1 MGALSRYLALIFA
14 FSLTFPLVAQE
25 TAISPPSTGAVIQVH
40 VNVVLVPVVV
50 RDAQGRAIG
59 DLKESNFKVFDQ
71 GKLRPIAGFTLQQSA
86 AIDGGVPQVAPPSSP
101 EANAA
106 GAGSE
111 SLRPSGTSAAPRV
124 VVLLFDDR
132 HLSLGD
138 LGQSKKA
145 ALQML
150 EQPLPDGTRVLVL
163 SFLGVNSG
171 LTHNRVALEAA
182 VEKLKARQISQQ
194 SPNECPDIDYYAAD
208 QILNKHSRTEY
219 GIAMEKAA
227 KCLHLAG
234 ASANG
239 DINVGVISK
248 DPAGAQVEALVQN
261 AATLALQ
268 NGDTDARETLG
279 FLRDVVHSIS
289 VLPGE
294 RTIVL
299 ISPGFLSLTPDSME
313 YESQVLNFAA
323 GDAVTISTLDA
334 RGLYGTMM
342 SASQSGDQSMRAM
355 INGRDQEDRDDSMR
369 QNKQIMAELADGT
382 GGTFFRNNNDLAGG
396 LSALAAGPEYKYLL
410 EISLQDVKQNGAYH
424 SLKVEVDRKDVK
436 LQARS
441 GYFAPLPRKNRK

>member
-1 MGALSRYLALIFA
+1 MGGLSRYLASILVFSLIF
-14 FSLTFPLVAQE
+14 PLAAQE
-25 TAISPPSTGAVIQVH
+25 AAPSRPSTGAVLQVH

-59 DLKESNFKVFDQ
+59 DLKESNFTVFDQ
-71 GKLRPIAGFTLQQSA
+71 GKRRPIAGFTLQQSA
-86 AIDGGVPQVAPPSSP
+86 AIGVGAPQVVRPSSSD
-101 EANAA
+101 ANAT
-106 GAGSE
+106 GAGSG
-111 SLRPSGTSAAPRV
+111 SSPSPATSATPRV

-132 HLSLGD
+132 HLSVAD
-138 LGQSKKA
+138 LEQSKKA

-150 EQPLPDGTRVLVL
+150 DQPLADGTRVLVL

-171 LTHNRVALEAA
+171 FTHNRVPLEAA
-182 VEKLKARQISQQ
+182 VGKLKARQVSQRSQ
-194 SPNECPDIDYYAAD
+194 NDCPDIDYYAAD
-208 QILNKHSRTEY
+208 QILNKHNRTEY

-239 DINVGVISK
+239 DINVGEISK
-248 DPAGAQVEALVQN
+248 DPAGAQVEVLVQN
-261 AATLALQ
+261 AATIALQ
-268 NGDTDARETLG
+268 NGDLDARETLG

-299 ISPGFLSLTPDSME
+299 VSPGFLSLSPDSME

-342 SASQSGDQSMRAM
+342 SASQSGDQSMRAI

-410 EISLQDVKQNGAYH
+410 EVSLQDVKQNGAYH

-436 LQARS
+436 VQARS
-441 GYFAPLPRKNRK
+441 GYFAPLPQKNRK